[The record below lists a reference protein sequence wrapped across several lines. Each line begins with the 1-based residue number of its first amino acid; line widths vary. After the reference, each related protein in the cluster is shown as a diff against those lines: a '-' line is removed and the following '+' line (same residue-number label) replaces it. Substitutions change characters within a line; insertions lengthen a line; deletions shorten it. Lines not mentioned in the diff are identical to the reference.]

1 MASARTRPSSASST
15 VVLLKPLPYAD
26 AARIV
31 EITETA
37 RGRQL
42 TISPPNFLDWKSQNR
57 TFSAIAA
64 YNETSTTLG
73 GGFEPERLDAAT
85 VGSDLFGILG
95 VSPLLGRG
103 FLADDER
110 SGGQRVVV
118 LGHGLWQRRFGAD
131 RSIIGRPL
139 SFDGR
144 DYQVVGVM
152 PFGFSFP
159 ADIDLWFPLVL
170 TEDDTNPGQRGAHYL
185 NAIGRLTPG
194 VTVAQAYDDLARIE
208 QAIAAQHPAV
218 QGYGVWVQPILDS
231 IVGDVR
237 RPLLML
243 LGAVGF
249 VLLIAC
255 VNVSNLLLAR
265 AAGRRSE
272 IAVRAALGAGRLRI
286 VRQLL
291 SESVLLSLVGG
302 ALGVMLAAWGVRALA
317 TVLPQDLPRA
327 TSVGV
332 NEVVLLFSIAISV
345 LTGVIFGVA
354 PAIYTSTPDLSA
366 FLKDARNDGSAT
378 SGRRRFRSLLV
389 AGEVALA
396 LVLLAGAGLAI
407 RSFERLS
414 TVRPGFDSSN
424 VLSVN
429 VLLPEARYPDA
440 PALARFY
447 RDYVNSLAAQPGI
460 AAAGAVMRPPLSRGG
475 FGGTFSIIGRDEGDD
490 QRMQVRPAT
499 PGYFETLRIPLRR
512 GRFFTSSDA
521 DQAAHVAI
529 ISDEAAR
536 RFWPGENPIGKR
548 IRIHVSLGTRE
559 REREIVGVV
568 GDVKIRTLEEAAS
581 PAVYVPHAQY
591 AADEMTV
598 FVRTPGNPLAALPVV
613 KAQLRLIDRDVAL
626 TNVQAADAIVAA
638 AVAQPRFRM
647 LLLGL
652 FATIALTL
660 AAVGLYGV
668 MAYSV
673 SQRRKEIGLR
683 MALGAASSDVLRLV
697 LVEGLAPVAAG
708 IVIGLAGAALL
719 TQVMATLLF
728 EVSPFDPATFAIVS
742 ALLALV
748 AAIACYLPARRATRV
763 DPLAALR

>member
-1 MASARTRPSSASST
+1 MRITSTPSGASA
-15 VVLLKPLPYAD
+15 
-26 AARIV
+26 
-31 EITETA
+31 
-37 RGRQL
+37 
-42 TISPPNFLDWKSQNR
+42 
-57 TFSAIAA
+57 
-64 YNETSTTLG
+64 
-73 GGFEPERLDAAT
+73 
-85 VGSDLFGILG
+85 
-95 VSPLLGRG
+95 
-103 FLADDER
+103 
-110 SGGQRVVV
+110 
-118 LGHGLWQRRFGAD
+118 
-131 RSIIGRPL
+131 
-139 SFDGR
+139 
-144 DYQVVGVM
+144 
-152 PFGFSFP
+152 
-159 ADIDLWFPLVL
+159 
-170 TEDDTNPGQRGAHYL
+170 
-185 NAIGRLTPG
+185 PG

-286 VRQLL
+286 IRQLL

-327 TSVGV
+327 TSIGV
-332 NEVVLLFSIAISV
+332 NEVVLLFSVLLFSIAISV

-521 DQAAHVAI
+521 DQAAHVAF
-529 ISDEAAR
+529 ATR
-536 RFWPGENPIGKR
+536 RRALRCDCQRRSGGA
-548 IRIHVSLGTRE
+548 SGRE
-559 REREIVGVV
+559 RIQSGS
-568 GDVKIRTLEEAAS
+568 AFAS
-581 PAVYVPHAQY
+581 
-591 AADEMTV
+591 T
-598 FVRTPGNPLAALPVV
+598 
-613 KAQLRLIDRDVAL
+613 
-626 TNVQAADAIVAA
+626 
-638 AVAQPRFRM
+638 
-647 LLLGL
+647 
-652 FATIALTL
+652 
-660 AAVGLYGV
+660 
-668 MAYSV
+668 
-673 SQRRKEIGLR
+673 
-683 MALGAASSDVLRLV
+683 
-697 LVEGLAPVAAG
+697 
-708 IVIGLAGAALL
+708 
-719 TQVMATLLF
+719 
-728 EVSPFDPATFAIVS
+728 
-742 ALLALV
+742 
-748 AAIACYLPARRATRV
+748 
-763 DPLAALR
+763 